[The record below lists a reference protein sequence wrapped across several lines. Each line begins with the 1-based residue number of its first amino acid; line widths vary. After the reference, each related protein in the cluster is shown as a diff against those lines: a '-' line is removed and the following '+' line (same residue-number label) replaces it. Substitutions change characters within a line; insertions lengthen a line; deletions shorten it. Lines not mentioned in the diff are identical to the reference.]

1 MPSQSSE
8 TTSAERRGLGP
19 GPCPPPGGS
28 AGSDRPRPWL
38 LPTPSAPS
46 PGREDRRQRTASEGD
61 SHCWSPRL
69 AEPGAMPGGLCSSQ
83 CPLRAPAHQQP
94 WARLGPGPP
103 SHRGP
108 KEPRFPAQPVPSGPL
123 GTLCH
128 HTLGAQP
135 RDHCSLEPRL
145 IFLGDPPRPA
155 SPFPAA
161 REGLG
166 SRVARC
172 GLRSGKEPGRQ
183 QGSAG
188 SGARSDPDGPRR
200 GGTPGGARKWEIIFT
215 VPFAPEGAHDQNG
228 EDCQGLPETHL
239 VCVREQIRLL
249 SSDPP
254 K

>member
-1 MPSQSSE
+1 MWTDVDAVWHPSVRHFILTGQREWWPVPSQSSE

-166 SRVARC
+166 LPGGQVWPEEWEGARQTA
-172 GLRSGKEPGRQ
+172 GVSGVRSQKRSGWAPAWGHAWRSEEVGDYIHSPLCSG
-183 QGSAG
+183 GS
-188 SGARSDPDGPRR
+188 P
-200 GGTPGGARKWEIIFT
+200 
-215 VPFAPEGAHDQNG
+215 
-228 EDCQGLPETHL
+228 
-239 VCVREQIRLL
+239 
-249 SSDPP
+249 
-254 K
+254 